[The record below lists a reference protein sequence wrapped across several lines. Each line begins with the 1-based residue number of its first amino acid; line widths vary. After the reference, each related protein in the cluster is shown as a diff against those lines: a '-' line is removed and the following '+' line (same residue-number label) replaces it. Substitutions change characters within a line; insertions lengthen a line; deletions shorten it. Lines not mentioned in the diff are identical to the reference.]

1 MAGPRET
8 QVLISGGGLVGLS
21 AAMFLARHG
30 IPSLIV
36 ERLRETSQLPRAA
49 FFHMRT
55 LELFREAGIE
65 AAVREQSER
74 EFTPDGQVVAVE
86 SLTGRQIAAFIPSL
100 NEGVAEVSPCRRLF
114 LTQPGLEP
122 ILRRRAEEGGASM
135 MTGHELV
142 LAEQSDDRVRC
153 TVKNVETGEEQRID
167 ARYVLCAEGGHSRLR
182 EQLGIVMDGRGIFSR
197 SLTIYFRA
205 DLSPYLTGRN
215 LSIIYVVNPTLSGFF
230 RLDKASRRG
239 FFAVNV
245 LGNAV
250 TGRNIQEDAS
260 ADMSEP
266 RLIELVRIAAG
277 VPDLAV
283 EVEGAAR
290 WRCTADLARR
300 YRDGRIF
307 LAGDAAHLMPPTGG
321 FGGNTGVH
329 DAHNLAWKLALVL
342 KGIADP
348 ALLDTY
354 ETERRPV
361 GHFTVEQAYTRYVTR
376 TAPYLGARDYQPVAS
391 DFAIELGYRYR
402 SPAVAPD
409 SDMVPETEKSGQSMA
424 GPGFRAPHLWLET
437 KDGPVSTIDLFG
449 KGFVLLTTPAG
460 HAWSD
465 AARDAAAAFPGLEI
479 RACVIGSA
487 ELGDPRNDFERA
499 YGVGRSGAVLIR
511 PDGFMAW
518 RSQAPA
524 GATAAQDLHAALARS
539 LMRKAA

>member
-1 MAGPRET
+1 MAGQRET

-30 IPSLIV
+30 IPSLVV
-36 ERLRETSQLPRAA
+36 ERLKETSQLPRAA

-65 AAVREQSER
+65 AAVREQSEQ
-74 EFTPDGQVVAVE
+74 EFMPDGQVVAVE

-122 ILRRRAEEGGASM
+122 ILRRRAEEGGASVL
-135 MTGHELV
+135 TGHELTHV
-142 LAEQSDDRVRC
+142 EQSGDRVHC
-153 TVKNVETGEEQRID
+153 TVKNAETGEEQRID
-167 ARYVLCAEGGHSRLR
+167 ARYVICAEGGHSRLR

-197 SLTIYFRA
+197 SLTIYFKA
-205 DLSPYLTGRN
+205 DLASYLTGRN

-230 RLDKASRRG
+230 RLNKSSQRG

-250 TGRNIQEDAS
+250 TGSNIQEDAS
-260 ADMSEP
+260 TDVSEE

-300 YRDGRIF
+300 YRDGNIF

-354 ETERRPV
+354 EMERRPV

-376 TAPYLGARDYQPVAS
+376 TAPYLGAKDYQPVAN
-391 DFAIELGYRYR
+391 DFAIELGYRYQ
-402 SPAVAPD
+402 SPAIAPAHGAAQD
-409 SDMVPETEKSGQSMA
+409 EAS
-424 GPGFRAPHLWLET
+424 PGSRAPHLWLEGRN
-437 KDGPVSTIDLFG
+437 GPVSTIDLFG
-449 KGFVLLTTPAG
+449 TGFVLLATERG
-460 HAWSD
+460 RAWSN
-465 AARDAAAAFPGLEI
+465 AARKAALPGLALQAHI
-479 RACVIGSA
+479 VGSSDLKDPQGRFAGAYGIG
-487 ELGDPRNDFERA
+487 ELGA
-499 YGVGRSGAVLIR
+499 TLVR
-511 PDGFMAW
+511 PDGFVAW
-518 RSQAPA
+518 RTREPA
-524 GATAAQDLHAALARS
+524 GANAEQELRAVLAQLLLHGAA
-539 LMRKAA
+539 

>member
-1 MAGPRET
+1 MKAERET

-21 AAMFLARHG
+21 TAMFLATHG
-30 IPSLIV
+30 IPSLVV

-65 AAVREQSER
+65 PAVRAQSDR
-74 EFTPDGQVVAVE
+74 EFLPDGQVVAVE
-86 SLTGRQIAAFIPSL
+86 SLKGRQLAAFIANL
-100 NEGVAEVSPCRRLF
+100 NEGVADVSPCRRLF

-122 ILRRRAEEGGASM
+122 ILRRRAEDGGASVM
-135 MTGHELV
+135 MGHELSGV
-142 LAEQSDDRVRC
+142 VQQDDGVVA
-153 TVKNVETGEEQRID
+153 TVKNVETGEEQRI
-167 ARYVLCAEGGHSRLR
+167 AAQYLICAEGGHSRLR
-182 EQLGIVMDGRGIFSR
+182 EQLGIAMDGRGIFSR

-230 RLDKASRRG
+230 RLDKNSQRG

-245 LGNAV
+245 LGNAL
-250 TGRNIQEDAS
+250 TGENIETDAS
-260 ADMSEP
+260 VDVSEQ
-266 RLIELVRIAAG
+266 RLVELVRIAAG

-290 WRCTADLARR
+290 WRCTADLAQR

-329 DAHNLAWKLALVL
+329 DAHNLAWKLAMVL
-342 KGIADP
+342 KGMAGP

-376 TAPYLGARDYQPVAS
+376 TAPYLGAKDYQPVAN
-391 DFAIELGYRYR
+391 DFAIELGYQYH
-402 SPAVAPD
+402 SPAIAGDDDAQDHQDPR
-409 SDMVPETEKSGQSMA
+409 QSH
-424 GPGFRAPHLWLET
+424 GSPGFRAPHLWLES
-437 KDGPVSTIDLFG
+437 KNGPISTLDLFG
-449 KGFVLLTTPAG
+449 KGFVLLAAPAG
-460 HAWSD
+460 QAW
-465 AARDAAAAFPGLEI
+465 ADAAASITKDFPGL
-479 RACVIGSA
+479 RAYIVGSSD
-487 ELGDPRNDFERA
+487 LGDPKNEFAAA
-499 YGVGRSGAVLIR
+499 YGIGEGSASLIR
-511 PDGFMAW
+511 PDGFVAW
-518 RSQAPA
+518 RATTSPGADAA
-524 GATAAQDLHAALARS
+524 GQLREVLTRL
-539 LMRKAA
+539 LMREP

>member
-1 MAGPRET
+1 MAGQRET
-8 QVLISGGGLVGLS
+8 EVLISGGGLVGLS

-30 IPSLIV
+30 IASLVV
-36 ERLRETSQLPRAA
+36 ERLKETSQLPRAA

-65 AAVREQSER
+65 AAVRAQSER

-86 SLTGRQIAAFIPSL
+86 SLTGRQLAAFISSL
-100 NEGVAEVSPCRRLF
+100 NEGVAAVSPCRRLF

-122 ILRRRAEEGGASM
+122 ILRRRAEEGGAVV

-142 LAEQSDDRVRC
+142 HAEPSNDSVRC
-153 TVKNVETGEEQRID
+153 TVRNVESAEEQRID
-167 ARYVLCAEGGHSRLR
+167 ARYVVCAEGGHSRLR

-197 SLTIYFRA
+197 SLTIYFTA
-205 DLSPYLTGRN
+205 DLAPYLAGRN

-230 RLDKASRRG
+230 RMDKASQRG

-250 TGRNIQEDAS
+250 TGVNIEEDAS
-260 ADMSEP
+260 TDMSED
-266 RLIELVRIAAG
+266 RLVELVRIAAG

-283 EVEGAAR
+283 QVEGAAR

-342 KGIADP
+342 KGVTDP

-354 ETERRPV
+354 EMERRPV

-376 TAPYLGARDYQPVAS
+376 TAPYLGAKDYQPVAN
-391 DFAIELGYRYR
+391 DFEIELGYSYR
-402 SPAVAPD
+402 SPAIL
-409 SDMVPETEKSGQSMA
+409 PESGTTGEQS
-424 GPGFRAPHLWLET
+424 GESLGRPGFRAPHLWLET
-437 KDGPVSTIDLFG
+437 TDGPISTIDLFG
-449 KGFVLLTTPAG
+449 RGFVLLTTEQG
-460 HAWSD
+460 RAWSD
-465 AARDAAAAFPGLEI
+465 AAREAASAFPRL
-479 RACVIGSA
+479 ALQTHLIGSPQ
-487 ELGDPRNDFERA
+487 LKDPDNSFTTTYGIGER
-499 YGVGRSGAVLIR
+499 GATLIR
-511 PDGFMAW
+511 PDGFVAW
-518 RSQAPA
+518 RTGKPA
-524 GATAAQDLHAALARS
+524 GTDATEHFRAVFAQLLLR
-539 LMRKAA
+539 